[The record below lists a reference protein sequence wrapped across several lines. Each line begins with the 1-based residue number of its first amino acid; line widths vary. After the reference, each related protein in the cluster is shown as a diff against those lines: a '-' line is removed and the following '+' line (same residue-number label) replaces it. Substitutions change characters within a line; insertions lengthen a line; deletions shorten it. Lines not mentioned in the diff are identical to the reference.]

1 MALRSL
7 IVKMKALPRP
17 VPGARSFA
25 TTPKRR
31 SMPKVRSPS
40 STPLAVRSGRL
51 LRLESKTNP
60 TCLQLHRDCF
70 FRDGS
75 NPWWGNVAAEA
86 GDTSQHRFYIKKL
99 SRAMEPVIEQGLR
112 FHEMFRVRR
121 FVCFYAAMLAGEA
134 CALWIRGDD

>member
-31 SMPKVRSPS
+31 SMPK
-40 STPLAVRSGRL
+40 
-51 LRLESKTNP
+51 
-60 TCLQLHRDCF
+60 
-70 FRDGS
+70 S